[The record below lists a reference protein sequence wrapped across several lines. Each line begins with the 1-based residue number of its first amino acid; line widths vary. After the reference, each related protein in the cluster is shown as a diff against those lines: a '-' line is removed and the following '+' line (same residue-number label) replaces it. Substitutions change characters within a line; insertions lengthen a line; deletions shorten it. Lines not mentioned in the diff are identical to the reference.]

1 MRRSAVSPN
10 EQLRAARLRTG
21 SAEIPGE
28 PLSRQELAERVNR
41 WTFHRDGR
49 ITEVDG
55 NYIGKLER
63 GVIRW
68 PQRCYREALRA
79 ILRVETDRDLGFHR
93 PARNANGGTDVDRQ
107 QFLRAAAVVSA
118 TAALPVPGTTAGAA
132 TASAEH
138 PEILNRLRAAVT
150 TPAGWRHAYEPTP
163 TGVTELAC
171 AAREA
176 HRRYQA
182 AEYDAAAALLPGAV
196 TDLDGLTVDVP
207 AFARAEDLH
216 TARSITYLAAAKLAS
231 KLKDHDLAWV
241 CADRAAQSALTAHAP
256 ALAATAHRQIACVF
270 HETGR
275 WQDAERISLQ
285 AAETLTRTGDGH
297 SPDVLSARGALFLLA
312 AMTAA
317 HQGDRAEARRRLA
330 YAAEDAKRLGGDGN
344 RLWSGFGPTNVALH
358 ALGVSLACDAPTGA
372 VEIGNRI
379 DTSALPSS
387 LVGRRAQVHVD
398 VADAHARLR
407 DDATATVHVLEI
419 ERLAPQVLRF
429 HAQARDVVGTML
441 RRACGS
447 TFPVLRGVADR
458 AGIAA

>member
-1 MRRSAVSPN
+1 MRRATVSPN
-10 EQLRAARLRTG
+10 EQLRAARLRTC
-21 SAEIPGE
+21 SAETPGE

-68 PQRCYREALRA
+68 PQQCYREALRA
-79 ILRVETDRDLGFHR
+79 ILRAETDRDLGFHR
-93 PARNANGGTDVDRQ
+93 PARNVNGGTDVDRQ
-107 QFLRAAAVVSA
+107 QFLCAAAVVSA

-132 TASAEH
+132 IAAEH

-150 TPAGWRHAYEPTP
+150 TPTGWRYAHEPTP
-163 TGVTELAC
+163 AGVTELER

-182 AEYDAAAALLPGAV
+182 AEYDAAAALLPAAV

-231 KLKDHDLAWV
+231 KLNDHDLAWV

-285 AAETLTRTGDGH
+285 AAETLTRTDDGH
-297 SPDVLSARGALFLLA
+297 SPDFLSARGALFLLA
-312 AMTAA
+312 AITAA
-317 HQGDRAEARRRLA
+317 YQGDRAEARRRLA
-330 YAAEDAKRLGGDGN
+330 CAAEDAKRLGGDGN

-372 VEIGNRI
+372 VAIGNRI

-407 DDATATVHVLEI
+407 NDATATVHVLEI

-429 HAQARDVVGTML
+429 HAQAREVVGTML
-441 RRACGS
+441 RRARGS
-447 TFPVLRGVADR
+447 TLPVLRGVADR